1 MFFISREFDI
11 GRFLFSLGKK
21 NIDQGMVCS
30 YDIDRK
36 CERVGFCSSSL
47 NPKKTMESTNKRET
61 PKDKISFFIISLEA
75 NVVKCFKID
84 LN

>member
-1 MFFISREFDI
+1 
-11 GRFLFSLGKK
+11 
-21 NIDQGMVCS
+21 MVCS

-75 NVVKCFKID
+75 ICR
-84 LN
+84 LNKTYLCGKMF